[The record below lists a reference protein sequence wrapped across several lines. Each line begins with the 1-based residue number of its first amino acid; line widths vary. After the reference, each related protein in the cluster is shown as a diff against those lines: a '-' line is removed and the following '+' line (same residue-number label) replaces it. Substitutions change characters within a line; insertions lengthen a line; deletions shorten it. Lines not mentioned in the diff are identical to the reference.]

1 MKMKLLALLVVA
13 VLPLMAFDCITDF
26 SSVTVSLNL
35 APISAT
41 FPLNPGS
48 GTTYGG
54 NTPPIDLASL
64 FLYEGYTLTGETLH
78 DITVG
83 TKGEDLGNGSGTV
96 SLTVNGVKTT
106 LFTYNGAWAA
116 FNTPQSLI
124 TSPLITRNQPGVD
137 ALISAVT
144 GRQRVVLSVSGNIAK
159 TPQTQNTDFIT
170 VTVYVQASGHK

>member
-1 MKMKLLALLVVA
+1 LLIIA

-35 APISAT
+35 APITAT

-106 LFTYNGAWAA
+106 LFTYNGAWTA

-137 ALISAVT
+137 ALINAVT
-144 GRQRVVLSVSGNIAK
+144 GPSESCTKRQRYHRED
-159 TPQTQNTDFIT
+159 PPDPNTDFIT
-170 VTVYVQASGHK
+170 VSVYVQASGHK

>member
-1 MKMKLLALLVVA
+1 MNKKLLALLIIA

-35 APISAT
+35 APITAT

-96 SLTVNGVKTT
+96 SITVNGVKTT

-124 TSPLITRNQPGVD
+124 SSPLITKYQPGVD
-137 ALISAVT
+137 ALIAAVT
-144 GRQRVVLSVSGNIAK
+144 GRQRVTLSVAGTIGKAP
-159 TPQTQNTDFIT
+159 TTQNTDFIT
-170 VTVYVQASGHK
+170 VSVYVQASGHK

>member
-1 MKMKLLALLVVA
+1 MNKKLLALLIIA

-26 SSVTVSLNL
+26 STVTVSLNL
-35 APISAT
+35 APITAT

-48 GTTYGG
+48 GTAYGG
-54 NTPPIDLASL
+54 TTPPIDLASL
-64 FLYEGYTLTGETLH
+64 FDQGYTLTGATLY

-106 LFTYNGAWAA
+106 LFTYTGAWTA

-124 TSPLITRNQPGVD
+124 TSPLITKNQAGVI
-137 ALISAVT
+137 ALMNAVT
-144 GRQRVVLSVSGNIAK
+144 GRQRVTLGVTGTIGKAPTTS
-159 TPQTQNTDFIT
+159 NTDFIT
-170 VTVYVQASGHK
+170 VSVYVQASGHK